1 MWVEHH
7 SLVRVDGINLESLK
21 GRHVIIVE
29 DIVDTGNTMQALV
42 PMLESCGAA
51 SVVVCFLPSFHSSLA
66 FCARRI
72 LL

>member
-42 PMLESCGAA
+42 PMLENCGAA
-51 SVVVCFLPSFHSSLA
+51 SVVV
-66 FCARRI
+66 
-72 LL
+72 